1 MSFLFRACLIA
12 CIAAMALTGCG
23 NKGDLVMP
31 TKKPASPAT
40 IPAPTTTDSTPK
52 PATSP

>member
-1 MSFLFRACLIA
+1 MSFLFRSCLIA
-12 CIAAMALTGCG
+12 CIAVTALSACG

-31 TKKPASPAT
+31 TKKPATPAT
-40 IPAPTTTDSTPK
+40 TPEKPTTDSTPK

>member
-1 MSFLFRACLIA
+1 MSVLIRFGLLACVAIA
-12 CIAAMALTGCG
+12 LGACG

-31 TKKPASPAT
+31 TKKTPPASTPAT
-40 IPAPTTTDSTPK
+40 PAKDSAPK

>member
-1 MSFLFRACLIA
+1 MKNSLFAIV
-12 CIAAMALTGCG
+12 IVAAMLLSACG

-31 TKKPASPAT
+31 QTKPKPPASTPAT
-40 IPAPTTTDSTPK
+40 PAKDTTPK